1 MPNSLFALTG
11 FWSVRRGKC
20 DAGRRL
26 KCVSRSRSSIP
37 PCSNTSALLSLS
49 HPRRIN
55 GRFEQ
60 LALSFNGG
68 KDCLVLLLLYIY
80 ALKKRSFPLTAI
92 PTCFVT
98 PPATFP
104 EVDSFVTSCSQ
115 RYNLSVTR
123 ISLPLKAAF
132 AQYLA
137 QHEAVKAV
145 LVGTRRTDP
154 HGETLTHFDKTDRG
168 WPEFM
173 RVHPVINWH
182 YWEIWDVNPD
192 VRALVDVVPAGLGSA
207 VLCVVRSGVCVSLE
221 VEFDV

>member
-1 MPNSLFALTG
+1 
-11 FWSVRRGKC
+11 
-20 DAGRRL
+20 
-26 KCVSRSRSSIP
+26 
-37 PCSNTSALLSLS
+37 
-49 HPRRIN
+49 
-55 GRFEQ
+55 
-60 LALSFNGG
+60 
-68 KDCLVLLLLYIY
+68 
-80 ALKKRSFPLTAI
+80 
-92 PTCFVT
+92 
-98 PPATFP
+98 
-104 EVDSFVTSCSQ
+104 
-115 RYNLSVTR
+115 
-123 ISLPLKAAF
+123 
-132 AQYLA
+132 
-137 QHEAVKAV
+137 